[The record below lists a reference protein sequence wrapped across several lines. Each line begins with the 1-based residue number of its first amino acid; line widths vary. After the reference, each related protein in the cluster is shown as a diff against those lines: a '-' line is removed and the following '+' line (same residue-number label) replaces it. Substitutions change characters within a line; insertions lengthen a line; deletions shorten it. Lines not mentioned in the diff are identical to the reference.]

1 MSIARR
7 TGLLWGILI
16 AMIFVLGG
24 YFNVASA
31 HVSLENHQPM
41 QDEVVS
47 NAPDE
52 IKLKF
57 SDPVNVRYTELQLYN
72 DKGHQVEQLHSD
84 QTGYSDTVT
93 FRTQQHDEG
102 TYAVKWRAVSPD
114 GHEVS
119 GQYQFSIGTQT
130 AKHIDMSKPFYVDAY
145 WWLGVLRFVM
155 QGSVLLLTGL
165 YIVNRI
171 MAQASAPIFDILPK
185 YRSIAWILVMLIGA
199 TSLVYL
205 MTLSSNAIQQLL
217 KLDLS
222 TWTSFPFLLA
232 MVALMITVILFSL
245 RQMEPIWYHAMP
257 ILILISLASSGHVW
271 AQDIPLYALLLRTLH
286 LAGIA
291 VWLGS
296 FSYLY
301 AYIQSHQQHSYV
313 LILRDVLLKTNI
325 GAVIIIIVTGLLMS
339 IDTTSI
345 QAIVTQQTTY
355 SILWLTKISLT
366 IVLMGLGAVQTFWA
380 MNKKR
385 KIHQPMLYFEIL
397 IGVLLILA
405 GVIMS
410 QIAAP
415 L

>member
-16 AMIFVLGG
+16 AMIFVVGG

-57 SDPVNVRYTELQLYN
+57 SDPVNVRYTEVQLYN

-84 QTGYSDTVT
+84 QTGYSDTVI
-93 FRTQQHDEG
+93 FRTQQYDEG
-102 TYAVKWRAVSPD
+102 TYAVKWQAVSPD

-130 AKHIDMSKPFYVDAY
+130 AKYIDISKPFYADAY

-155 QGSVLLLTGL
+155 QGTVLLLTGL

-171 MAQASAPIFDILPK
+171 MAQASAPTFDVLPK

-205 MTLSSNAIQQLL
+205 MTLSRNAIQQLL
-217 KLDLS
+217 RLDLS
-222 TWTSFPFLLA
+222 TWISFPFLLA

-257 ILILISLASSGHVW
+257 VLILISLASSGHVW

-286 LAGIA
+286 LVGIA

-296 FSYLY
+296 FIYLY

-325 GAVIIIIVTGLLMS
+325 GAVIVIIVTGLLMS
-339 IDTTSI
+339 IDATSI

-355 SILWLTKISLT
+355 SVLWLTKISLT
-366 IVLMGLGAVQTFWA
+366 IVLMGLGAIQTFWA

-385 KIHQPMLYFEIL
+385 KIQQPMLYFEII